1 MKQLNTHTNLPIL
14 QKSSDAYKLWYGFLP
29 HAPRLSRY
37 TLGTKIDALLLET
50 VELIVLASYASKDQ
64 KYVLITRASGKLDLV
79 KFFLQ
84 LAWELKMMDN
94 KTYLAISSP
103 LIEVGKMLG
112 GWQRQLALKEAPA
125 H

>member
-1 MKQLNTHTNLPIL
+1 MNQLNTHTNLPIL
-14 QKSSDAYKLWYGFLP
+14 QKAADAYKLWYGFLP

-37 TLGTKIDALLLET
+37 TLGTKIDALFLET

-64 KYVLITRASGKLDLV
+64 KYPLIVRASGKLDLV

-103 LIEVGKMLG
+103 VIEVGKMLG
-112 GWQRQLALKEAPA
+112 GWQRQLATKEAPA
-125 H
+125 G